1 MRKVAYAVSL
11 LLFAYLAYTFY
22 QYGRAVPQMA
32 EVTGRAG
39 LVSTNVTI
47 DRLDPE
53 SGKLLYSLKAQR
65 AVHGLQEIALEELEM
80 AFFDSQLQEVRALQG
95 IYRQGEELVLLPRD
109 FTATTVD
116 GFVLR
121 GKDAIYTVQEQRL
134 VSENPFVLTGQEGFE
149 LSGDRI
155 EVWREPAR
163 MRADGNIR
171 GKWSFDP

>member
-80 AFFDSQLQEVRALQG
+80 AFLTPSSRRCEPSRASTGRAKNWYCCPVILRRPPLMVL
-95 IYRQGEELVLLPRD
+95 YCGEKMLYIRCRSKGLSPRTLL
-109 FTATTVD
+109 
-116 GFVLR
+116 
-121 GKDAIYTVQEQRL
+121 
-134 VSENPFVLTGQEGFE
+134 S
-149 LSGDRI
+149 
-155 EVWREPAR
+155 
-163 MRADGNIR
+163 
-171 GKWSFDP
+171 